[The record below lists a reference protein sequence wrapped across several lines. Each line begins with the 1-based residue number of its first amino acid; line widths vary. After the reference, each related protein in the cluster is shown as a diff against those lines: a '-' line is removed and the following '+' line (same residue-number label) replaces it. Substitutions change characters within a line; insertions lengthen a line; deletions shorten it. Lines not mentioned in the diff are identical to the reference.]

1 MPINRNI
8 EYKPPGATEWQ
19 RIEVVVHPNHRE
31 VWAMDAASSA
41 SERERMRMR
50 QEEAARQALGAMRE
64 KLAHLLPIRA
74 TSQFRSPPDAVQER
88 FVLGRIKEIFGPSRS
103 FPGEIRSGGSYA
115 ESLSERLERL
125 HGRGRP
131 R

>member
-50 QEEAARQALGAMRE
+50 QEEAARQAGIKVAFSLNDR
-64 KLAHLLPIRA
+64 RA
-74 TSQFRSPPDAVQER
+74 DISNYSVVER
-88 FVLGRIKEIFGPSRS
+88 FNGRNAGFVVAGALSRQN
-103 FPGEIRSGGSYA
+103 
-115 ESLSERLERL
+115 L
-125 HGRGRP
+125 
-131 R
+131 